1 MSTEERSVNQP
12 EEQPSLSEQRLI
24 RRAKLKELQDAG
36 QDPFQITKFV
46 VKHHSA
52 DIKEGFEAL
61 EGAMTSVAGRI
72 MSKRGMGKAVF
83 CDLQDGKGRIQL
95 YVRVDELG
103 EEAFAKFKKTDIGD
117 IVGVEG
123 EVFKTKRGEISVK
136 AHKVTLLSKSLQPL
150 PEKFHGLTDKEMRY
164 RQRYVDLIMN
174 EDVRRAFRIRTAF
187 IKHMR
192 RYLDER
198 DYLEVE
204 TPVLNTISGG
214 ATARPFITHHNT
226 LDIDM
231 YMRIATELN
240 LKRLTVGGFERVY
253 EIGPVFRAEK
263 HATQRH
269 LNEYTSLDLEMGFLR
284 SFTDLMALEQGF
296 LRRLVALLRQ
306 EYAGELALLG
316 AELPDAQHI
325 PAVRF
330 DEAKR
335 LAAEAYGYA
344 IREPYDLEPEEEQ
357 HIGRYAKEVW
367 GSDFVFV
374 THYPGRKRPFYT
386 MDDPEDPRYTLS
398 FDLLFRG
405 MEITTGGQRIHNYG
419 QQVEKLK
426 ARGMEPEDFSGY
438 LLFHKHGAPPHGGL
452 GIGLERLT
460 MKLCGLENV
469 REASLFPRDQSRLE
483 P

>member
-1 MSTEERSVNQP
+1 MEVLATKFDAAVVGRNNRAVTLHGMVHALRDLGGVTFLTLRTREGLVQCVCPRRPEGVREECAVSVSGLLRP
-12 EEQPSLSEQRLI
+12 EPRAPGGAELAEARFTVLSRPAAPPPVPLSKKSSLSMDTELSLRPVTL
-24 RRAKLKELQDAG
+24 RAPRA
-36 QDPFQITKFV
+36 
-46 VKHHSA
+46 
-52 DIKEGFEAL
+52 
-61 EGAMTSVAGRI
+61 R
-72 MSKRGMGKAVF
+72 AVF
-83 CDLQDGKGRIQL
+83 RIQAA
-95 YVRVDELG
+95 VC
-103 EEAFAKFKKTDIGD
+103 
-117 IVGVEG
+117 
-123 EVFKTKRGEISVK
+123 
-136 AHKVTLLSKSLQPL
+136 
-150 PEKFHGLTDKEMRY
+150 
-164 RQRYVDLIMN
+164 
-174 EDVRRAFRIRTAF
+174 RAFREFLQEEDFTEIHTPKLGRAGAEGGSSQF
-187 IKHMR
+187 R
-192 RYLDER
+192 V
-198 DYLEVE
+198 DYFGRKA
-204 TPVLNTISGG
+204 VLAQS
-214 ATARPFITHHNT
+214 PQ
-226 LDIDM
+226 LYKQVM
-231 YMRIATELN
+231 
-240 LKRLTVGGFERVY
+240 VGVFERVY

-296 LRRLVALLRQ
+296 LRRLVDLLRR

-335 LAAEAYGYA
+335 LAADAYGYA

-374 THYPGRKRPFYT
+374 THSPGRKRPFYT

-405 MEITTGGQRIHNYG
+405 VEITTGGQRIHNYG

-460 MKLCGLENV
+460 MQLCGLDNI
-469 REASLFPRDQSRLE
+469 RRASLFPRDRTRLE

>member
-1 MSTEERSVNQP
+1 MEVLATKFDAAVVGRNNRAVTLHGMVHALRDLGGVTFLTLRTREGLVQCVCPRRPEGVREECAVSVSGLLRP
-12 EEQPSLSEQRLI
+12 EPRAPGGAELAEARFTVLSRPAAPPPVPLSKKSSLSMDTELSLRPVTL
-24 RRAKLKELQDAG
+24 RAPRA
-36 QDPFQITKFV
+36 
-46 VKHHSA
+46 
-52 DIKEGFEAL
+52 
-61 EGAMTSVAGRI
+61 R
-72 MSKRGMGKAVF
+72 AVF
-83 CDLQDGKGRIQL
+83 RIQAA
-95 YVRVDELG
+95 VC
-103 EEAFAKFKKTDIGD
+103 
-117 IVGVEG
+117 
-123 EVFKTKRGEISVK
+123 
-136 AHKVTLLSKSLQPL
+136 
-150 PEKFHGLTDKEMRY
+150 
-164 RQRYVDLIMN
+164 
-174 EDVRRAFRIRTAF
+174 RAFREFLQGEGFTEIHTPKLGRAGAEGGSSQF
-187 IKHMR
+187 R
-192 RYLDER
+192 V
-198 DYLEVE
+198 DYFGRKA
-204 TPVLNTISGG
+204 VLAQS
-214 ATARPFITHHNT
+214 PQ
-226 LDIDM
+226 LYKQVM
-231 YMRIATELN
+231 
-240 LKRLTVGGFERVY
+240 VGVFERVY

-296 LRRLVALLRQ
+296 LRRLVDLLRR

-335 LAAEAYGYA
+335 LAADAYGYA

-405 MEITTGGQRIHNYG
+405 VEITTGGQRIHNYG

-460 MKLCGLENV
+460 MQLCGLDNI
-469 REASLFPRDQSRLE
+469 RRASLFPRDRTRLE

>member
-1 MSTEERSVNQP
+1 MEV
-12 EEQPSLSEQRLI
+12 L
-24 RRAKLKELQDAG
+24 A
-36 QDPFQITKFV
+36 TKFDAAV
-46 VKHHSA
+46 VGRNNRAVTLHGMVHA
-52 DIKEGFEAL
+52 LRDLGGVTFLTLRTREGLVQCVCPRRPEGVREECAVSVSGVLRPEPRAPGGAELAEARFTVL
-61 EGAMTSVAGRI
+61 SRPAAPPPVPLSKKSSVSLDTELSLRPVTLRAPRA
-72 MSKRGMGKAVF
+72 RAVF
-83 CDLQDGKGRIQL
+83 RIQAA
-95 YVRVDELG
+95 VC
-103 EEAFAKFKKTDIGD
+103 
-117 IVGVEG
+117 
-123 EVFKTKRGEISVK
+123 
-136 AHKVTLLSKSLQPL
+136 
-150 PEKFHGLTDKEMRY
+150 
-164 RQRYVDLIMN
+164 
-174 EDVRRAFRIRTAF
+174 RAFREFLQGEGFTEIHTPKLGQAGAEGGSSQFR
-187 IKHMR
+187 
-192 RYLDER
+192 LDYFGR
-198 DYLEVE
+198 KA
-204 TPVLNTISGG
+204 VLAQSPQLYKQ
-214 ATARPFITHHNT
+214 A
-226 LDIDM
+226 M
-231 YMRIATELN
+231 
-240 LKRLTVGGFERVY
+240 VGVFERVY

-269 LNEYTSLDLEMGFLR
+269 LNEYTSLDLEMGFLH

-316 AELPDAQHI
+316 AELPDAEHI

-405 MEITTGGQRIHNYG
+405 VEITTGGQRIHNYG

-460 MKLCGLENV
+460 MQLCGLDNI
-469 REASLFPRDQSRLE
+469 RRASLFPRDRTRLE

>member
-1 MSTEERSVNQP
+1 MEV
-12 EEQPSLSEQRLI
+12 L
-24 RRAKLKELQDAG
+24 A
-36 QDPFQITKFV
+36 TKFDAAV
-46 VKHHSA
+46 VGRNNRAVTLHGMVHA
-52 DIKEGFEAL
+52 LRDLGGVTFLTLRTREGLIQCVCPRRPEGVREECAVSVSGLLRPEPRAPGGAELAEARFTVL
-61 EGAMTSVAGRI
+61 SRPAAPPPVPLSKKSSVSLDTELSLRPVTLRAPRA
-72 MSKRGMGKAVF
+72 RAVF
-83 CDLQDGKGRIQL
+83 RIQAA
-95 YVRVDELG
+95 VC
-103 EEAFAKFKKTDIGD
+103 
-117 IVGVEG
+117 
-123 EVFKTKRGEISVK
+123 
-136 AHKVTLLSKSLQPL
+136 
-150 PEKFHGLTDKEMRY
+150 
-164 RQRYVDLIMN
+164 
-174 EDVRRAFRIRTAF
+174 RAFREFLQGEGFTEIHTPKLGQAGAEGGSSQFR
-187 IKHMR
+187 
-192 RYLDER
+192 LDYFGR
-198 DYLEVE
+198 KA
-204 TPVLNTISGG
+204 VLAQSPQLYKQ
-214 ATARPFITHHNT
+214 A
-226 LDIDM
+226 M
-231 YMRIATELN
+231 
-240 LKRLTVGGFERVY
+240 VGVFERVY

-460 MKLCGLENV
+460 MQLCGLDNI
-469 REASLFPRDQSRLE
+469 RRASLFPRDRTRLE

>member
-1 MSTEERSVNQP
+1 MEVLATKFDAAVVGRNNRAVTLHGMVHALRDLGGVTFLTLRTREGLVQCVCPRRPEGVREECAVSVSGLLRP
-12 EEQPSLSEQRLI
+12 EPRAPGGAELAEARFTVLSRPAAPPPVPLSKKSSLSMDTELSLRPVTL
-24 RRAKLKELQDAG
+24 RAPRAW
-36 QDPFQITKFV
+36 
-46 VKHHSA
+46 
-52 DIKEGFEAL
+52 
-61 EGAMTSVAGRI
+61 
-72 MSKRGMGKAVF
+72 AVF
-83 CDLQDGKGRIQL
+83 RIQAA
-95 YVRVDELG
+95 VC
-103 EEAFAKFKKTDIGD
+103 
-117 IVGVEG
+117 
-123 EVFKTKRGEISVK
+123 
-136 AHKVTLLSKSLQPL
+136 
-150 PEKFHGLTDKEMRY
+150 
-164 RQRYVDLIMN
+164 
-174 EDVRRAFRIRTAF
+174 RAFREFLQEEDFTEIHTPKLGRAGAEGGSSQF
-187 IKHMR
+187 R
-192 RYLDER
+192 V
-198 DYLEVE
+198 DYFGRKA
-204 TPVLNTISGG
+204 VLAQS
-214 ATARPFITHHNT
+214 PQ
-226 LDIDM
+226 LYKQVM
-231 YMRIATELN
+231 
-240 LKRLTVGGFERVY
+240 VGVFERVY

-296 LRRLVALLRQ
+296 LRRLVDLLRR

-335 LAAEAYGYA
+335 LAADAYGYA

-405 MEITTGGQRIHNYG
+405 VEITTGGQRIHNYG

-460 MKLCGLENV
+460 MQLCGLDNI
-469 REASLFPRDQSRLE
+469 RRASLFPRDRTRLE

>member
-1 MSTEERSVNQP
+1 MDV
-12 EEQPSLSEQRLI
+12 L
-24 RRAKLKELQDAG
+24 A
-36 QDPFQITKFV
+36 TKFDAAV
-46 VKHHSA
+46 VGRNNRAVTLHGMVHA
-52 DIKEGFEAL
+52 LRDLGGVTFLTLRTREGLVQCVCPRRPEGVREECAVSVSGLLRPEPRAPGGAEARCTVL
-61 EGAMTSVAGRI
+61 SWPAAPPPVPLSKKSSVSLDTELSLRPVTLRAPRA
-72 MSKRGMGKAVF
+72 RAVF
-83 CDLQDGKGRIQL
+83 RIQ
-95 YVRVDELG
+95 
-103 EEAFAKFKKTDIGD
+103 AAIC
-117 IVGVEG
+117 
-123 EVFKTKRGEISVK
+123 
-136 AHKVTLLSKSLQPL
+136 
-150 PEKFHGLTDKEMRY
+150 
-164 RQRYVDLIMN
+164 
-174 EDVRRAFRIRTAF
+174 RAFREFLQEEGFTEIHTPKLGRAGAEGGSSQF
-187 IKHMR
+187 R
-192 RYLDER
+192 V
-198 DYLEVE
+198 DYFGRKA
-204 TPVLNTISGG
+204 VLAQS
-214 ATARPFITHHNT
+214 PQ
-226 LDIDM
+226 LYKQVM
-231 YMRIATELN
+231 
-240 LKRLTVGGFERVY
+240 VGVFERVY

-316 AELPDAQHI
+316 AELPDAEHI

-460 MKLCGLENV
+460 MQLCGLDNI
-469 REASLFPRDQSRLE
+469 RRASLFPRDRTRLE

>member
-1 MSTEERSVNQP
+1 MEVLATKFDAAVVGRNNRAVTLHGMVHALRDLGGVTFLTLRTREGLVQCVCPRRPEGVREECAVSVSGLLRP
-12 EEQPSLSEQRLI
+12 EPRAPGGAELAEARFTVLSRPAAPPPVPLSKKSSLSMDTELSLRPVTL
-24 RRAKLKELQDAG
+24 RAPRA
-36 QDPFQITKFV
+36 
-46 VKHHSA
+46 
-52 DIKEGFEAL
+52 
-61 EGAMTSVAGRI
+61 R
-72 MSKRGMGKAVF
+72 AVF
-83 CDLQDGKGRIQL
+83 RIQAA
-95 YVRVDELG
+95 VC
-103 EEAFAKFKKTDIGD
+103 
-117 IVGVEG
+117 
-123 EVFKTKRGEISVK
+123 
-136 AHKVTLLSKSLQPL
+136 
-150 PEKFHGLTDKEMRY
+150 
-164 RQRYVDLIMN
+164 
-174 EDVRRAFRIRTAF
+174 RAFREFLQEEDFTEIHTPKLGRAGAEGGSSQF
-187 IKHMR
+187 R
-192 RYLDER
+192 V
-198 DYLEVE
+198 DYFGRKA
-204 TPVLNTISGG
+204 VLAQS
-214 ATARPFITHHNT
+214 PQ
-226 LDIDM
+226 LYKQVM
-231 YMRIATELN
+231 
-240 LKRLTVGGFERVY
+240 VGVFERVY

-296 LRRLVALLRQ
+296 LRRLVDLLRR

-335 LAAEAYGYA
+335 LAADAYGYA
-344 IREPYDLEPEEEQ
+344 IREPYGLEPEEEQ

-405 MEITTGGQRIHNYG
+405 VEITTGGQRIHNYG

-460 MKLCGLENV
+460 MQLCGLDNI
-469 REASLFPRDQSRLE
+469 RRASLFPRDRTRLE

>member
-1 MSTEERSVNQP
+1 MEVLATKFDAAVVGRNNRAVTLHGMVHALRDLGGVTFLTLRTREGLIQCVCPRRPEGVREECAVSVSGLLRP
-12 EEQPSLSEQRLI
+12 EPRAPGGAELAEARFTVLSRPAAPPPVPLSKKSSLSMDTELSLRPVTL
-24 RRAKLKELQDAG
+24 RAPRA
-36 QDPFQITKFV
+36 
-46 VKHHSA
+46 
-52 DIKEGFEAL
+52 
-61 EGAMTSVAGRI
+61 R
-72 MSKRGMGKAVF
+72 AVF
-83 CDLQDGKGRIQL
+83 RIQAA
-95 YVRVDELG
+95 VC
-103 EEAFAKFKKTDIGD
+103 
-117 IVGVEG
+117 
-123 EVFKTKRGEISVK
+123 
-136 AHKVTLLSKSLQPL
+136 
-150 PEKFHGLTDKEMRY
+150 
-164 RQRYVDLIMN
+164 
-174 EDVRRAFRIRTAF
+174 RAFREFLQEEDFTEIHTPKLGRAGAEGGSSQF
-187 IKHMR
+187 R
-192 RYLDER
+192 V
-198 DYLEVE
+198 DYFGRKA
-204 TPVLNTISGG
+204 VLAQS
-214 ATARPFITHHNT
+214 PQ
-226 LDIDM
+226 LYKQVM
-231 YMRIATELN
+231 
-240 LKRLTVGGFERVY
+240 VGVFERVY

-296 LRRLVALLRQ
+296 LRRLVDLLRR

-335 LAAEAYGYA
+335 LAADAYGYA

-460 MKLCGLENV
+460 MQLCGLDNI
-469 REASLFPRDQSRLE
+469 RRASLFPRDRTRLE

>member
-1 MSTEERSVNQP
+1 MEVLATKFDAAVVGRNNRAVTLHGMVHALRDLGGVTFLTLRTREGLVQCVCPRRPEGVREECAVSVSGVLRP
-12 EEQPSLSEQRLI
+12 EPRAPGGAELAEARFTVLSRPAAPPPVSLSKKSSLNLDTELSLRPVTL
-24 RRAKLKELQDAG
+24 RAPRA
-36 QDPFQITKFV
+36 
-46 VKHHSA
+46 
-52 DIKEGFEAL
+52 
-61 EGAMTSVAGRI
+61 R
-72 MSKRGMGKAVF
+72 AVF
-83 CDLQDGKGRIQL
+83 RIQAA
-95 YVRVDELG
+95 VC
-103 EEAFAKFKKTDIGD
+103 
-117 IVGVEG
+117 
-123 EVFKTKRGEISVK
+123 
-136 AHKVTLLSKSLQPL
+136 
-150 PEKFHGLTDKEMRY
+150 
-164 RQRYVDLIMN
+164 
-174 EDVRRAFRIRTAF
+174 RAFREFLQGEGFTEIHTPKLGRAGAEGGSSQF
-187 IKHMR
+187 R
-192 RYLDER
+192 V
-198 DYLEVE
+198 DYFGRKA
-204 TPVLNTISGG
+204 VLAQSPQLYKQ
-214 ATARPFITHHNT
+214 A
-226 LDIDM
+226 M
-231 YMRIATELN
+231 
-240 LKRLTVGGFERVY
+240 VGVFERVY

-269 LNEYTSLDLEMGFLR
+269 LNEYTSLDLEIGFLH

-316 AELPDAQHI
+316 AELPDPEHI

-460 MKLCGLENV
+460 MQLCGLDNI
-469 REASLFPRDQSRLE
+469 RRASLFPRDRTRLE

>member
-1 MSTEERSVNQP
+1 MDVLATKFDAAVVGRNNRAVTLHGMVHALRDLGGVTFLTLRTREGLVQCVCPRRPEGVREECAVSVSGLLRP
-12 EEQPSLSEQRLI
+12 EPRAPGGAELAEARFTVLSRPAAPPPVPLSKKSSLSMDTELSLRPVTL
-24 RRAKLKELQDAG
+24 RAPRA
-36 QDPFQITKFV
+36 
-46 VKHHSA
+46 
-52 DIKEGFEAL
+52 
-61 EGAMTSVAGRI
+61 R
-72 MSKRGMGKAVF
+72 AVF
-83 CDLQDGKGRIQL
+83 RIQAA
-95 YVRVDELG
+95 VC
-103 EEAFAKFKKTDIGD
+103 
-117 IVGVEG
+117 
-123 EVFKTKRGEISVK
+123 
-136 AHKVTLLSKSLQPL
+136 
-150 PEKFHGLTDKEMRY
+150 
-164 RQRYVDLIMN
+164 
-174 EDVRRAFRIRTAF
+174 RAFREFLQEEDFTEIHTPKLGRAGAEGGSSQF
-187 IKHMR
+187 R
-192 RYLDER
+192 V
-198 DYLEVE
+198 DYFGRKA
-204 TPVLNTISGG
+204 VLAQSPQLYKQ
-214 ATARPFITHHNT
+214 A
-226 LDIDM
+226 M
-231 YMRIATELN
+231 
-240 LKRLTVGGFERVY
+240 VGVFERVY

-296 LRRLVALLRQ
+296 LRRLVDLLRR

-335 LAAEAYGYA
+335 LAADAYGYA

-405 MEITTGGQRIHNYG
+405 VEITTGGQRIHNYG

-460 MKLCGLENV
+460 MQLCGLDNI
-469 REASLFPRDQSRLE
+469 RRASLFPRDRTRLE

>member
-1 MSTEERSVNQP
+1 MEV
-12 EEQPSLSEQRLI
+12 L
-24 RRAKLKELQDAG
+24 A
-36 QDPFQITKFV
+36 TKFDAAV
-46 VKHHSA
+46 VGRNNRAVTLHGMVHA
-52 DIKEGFEAL
+52 LRDLGGVTFLTLRTREGL
-61 EGAMTSVAGRI
+61 IQCVCPRRPEGVREECAVSVSGLLRPEPRAPGGAELAEVRCTVLSRPAAPPPVPL
-72 MSKRGMGKAVF
+72 SKKSPLSLDTELSLRPVTLRAPRARAVF
-83 CDLQDGKGRIQL
+83 RIQAA
-95 YVRVDELG
+95 VC
-103 EEAFAKFKKTDIGD
+103 
-117 IVGVEG
+117 
-123 EVFKTKRGEISVK
+123 
-136 AHKVTLLSKSLQPL
+136 
-150 PEKFHGLTDKEMRY
+150 
-164 RQRYVDLIMN
+164 
-174 EDVRRAFRIRTAF
+174 RAFREFLQGEGFTEIHTPKLGRAGAEGGSSQF
-187 IKHMR
+187 R
-192 RYLDER
+192 LDYFGR
-198 DYLEVE
+198 KA
-204 TPVLNTISGG
+204 VLAQSPQLYKQ
-214 ATARPFITHHNT
+214 A
-226 LDIDM
+226 M
-231 YMRIATELN
+231 
-240 LKRLTVGGFERVY
+240 VGVFERVY

-269 LNEYTSLDLEMGFLR
+269 LNEYTSLDLEMGFLH

-316 AELPDAQHI
+316 AELPDAEHI

-460 MKLCGLENV
+460 MQLCGLDNI
-469 REASLFPRDQSRLE
+469 RRASLFPRDRTRLE

>member
-1 MSTEERSVNQP
+1 MEVLATKFDAAVVGRNNRAVTLHGMVHALRDLGGVTFLTLRTREGLVQCVCPRRPEGVREECAVSVSGLLRP
-12 EEQPSLSEQRLI
+12 EPRAPGGAELAEARFTVLSRPAAPPPVPLSKKSSLSMDTELSLRPVTL
-24 RRAKLKELQDAG
+24 RAPRA
-36 QDPFQITKFV
+36 
-46 VKHHSA
+46 
-52 DIKEGFEAL
+52 
-61 EGAMTSVAGRI
+61 R
-72 MSKRGMGKAVF
+72 AVF
-83 CDLQDGKGRIQL
+83 RIQAA
-95 YVRVDELG
+95 VC
-103 EEAFAKFKKTDIGD
+103 
-117 IVGVEG
+117 
-123 EVFKTKRGEISVK
+123 
-136 AHKVTLLSKSLQPL
+136 
-150 PEKFHGLTDKEMRY
+150 
-164 RQRYVDLIMN
+164 
-174 EDVRRAFRIRTAF
+174 RAFREFLQEEDFTEIHTPKLGRAGAEGGSSQF
-187 IKHMR
+187 R
-192 RYLDER
+192 V
-198 DYLEVE
+198 DYFGRKA
-204 TPVLNTISGG
+204 VLAQS
-214 ATARPFITHHNT
+214 PQ
-226 LDIDM
+226 LYKQVM
-231 YMRIATELN
+231 
-240 LKRLTVGGFERVY
+240 VGVFERVY

-296 LRRLVALLRQ
+296 LRRLVDLLRR

-335 LAAEAYGYA
+335 LAADAYGYA

-405 MEITTGGQRIHNYG
+405 VEITTGGQRIHNYG

-460 MKLCGLENV
+460 MQLCGLDNI
-469 REASLFPRDQSRLE
+469 RRASLFPRDWTRLE

>member
-1 MSTEERSVNQP
+1 MEVLATKFDAAVVGRNNRAVTLHGMVHALRDLGGVTFLTLRTREGLVQCVCPRRPEGVREECAVSVSGLLRP
-12 EEQPSLSEQRLI
+12 EPRAPGGAELAEARFTVLSRPAAPPPVPLSKKSSLSMDTELSLRPVTL
-24 RRAKLKELQDAG
+24 RAPRA
-36 QDPFQITKFV
+36 
-46 VKHHSA
+46 
-52 DIKEGFEAL
+52 
-61 EGAMTSVAGRI
+61 R
-72 MSKRGMGKAVF
+72 AVF
-83 CDLQDGKGRIQL
+83 RIQAA
-95 YVRVDELG
+95 VC
-103 EEAFAKFKKTDIGD
+103 
-117 IVGVEG
+117 
-123 EVFKTKRGEISVK
+123 
-136 AHKVTLLSKSLQPL
+136 
-150 PEKFHGLTDKEMRY
+150 
-164 RQRYVDLIMN
+164 
-174 EDVRRAFRIRTAF
+174 RAFREFLQEEDFTEIHTPKLGQAGAEGGSSQFR
-187 IKHMR
+187 
-192 RYLDER
+192 LDYFGR
-198 DYLEVE
+198 KA
-204 TPVLNTISGG
+204 VLAQSPQLYKQ
-214 ATARPFITHHNT
+214 A
-226 LDIDM
+226 M
-231 YMRIATELN
+231 
-240 LKRLTVGGFERVY
+240 VGVFERVY

-269 LNEYTSLDLEMGFLR
+269 LNEYTSLDLEMGFLH

-316 AELPDAQHI
+316 AELPDAEHI

-405 MEITTGGQRIHNYG
+405 VEITTGGQRIHNYG

-460 MKLCGLENV
+460 MQLCGLDNI
-469 REASLFPRDQSRLE
+469 RRASLFPRDRTRLE

>member
-1 MSTEERSVNQP
+1 MPLSKKSSVSLDTEL
-12 EEQPSLSEQRLI
+12 SLRPVTL
-24 RRAKLKELQDAG
+24 RAPRA
-36 QDPFQITKFV
+36 
-46 VKHHSA
+46 
-52 DIKEGFEAL
+52 
-61 EGAMTSVAGRI
+61 R
-72 MSKRGMGKAVF
+72 AVF
-83 CDLQDGKGRIQL
+83 RIQ
-95 YVRVDELG
+95 
-103 EEAFAKFKKTDIGD
+103 AAIC
-117 IVGVEG
+117 
-123 EVFKTKRGEISVK
+123 
-136 AHKVTLLSKSLQPL
+136 
-150 PEKFHGLTDKEMRY
+150 
-164 RQRYVDLIMN
+164 
-174 EDVRRAFRIRTAF
+174 RAFREFLQEEGFTEIHTPKLGRAGAEGGSSQF
-187 IKHMR
+187 R
-192 RYLDER
+192 V
-198 DYLEVE
+198 DYFGRKA
-204 TPVLNTISGG
+204 VLAQS
-214 ATARPFITHHNT
+214 PQ
-226 LDIDM
+226 LYKQVM
-231 YMRIATELN
+231 
-240 LKRLTVGGFERVY
+240 VGVFERVY

-316 AELPDAQHI
+316 AELPDAEHI

-460 MKLCGLENV
+460 MQLCGLDNI
-469 REASLFPRDQSRLE
+469 RRASLFPRDRTRLE

>member
-1 MSTEERSVNQP
+1 MEVLATKFDAAVVGRNNRAVTLHGMVHALRDLGGVTFLTLRTREGLIQCVCPRRPEGVREECAVSVSGLLRP
-12 EEQPSLSEQRLI
+12 EPRAPGGAELAEARFTVLSRPAAPPPVPLSKKSSLSMDTELSLRPVTL
-24 RRAKLKELQDAG
+24 RAPRA
-36 QDPFQITKFV
+36 
-46 VKHHSA
+46 
-52 DIKEGFEAL
+52 
-61 EGAMTSVAGRI
+61 R
-72 MSKRGMGKAVF
+72 AVF
-83 CDLQDGKGRIQL
+83 RIQAA
-95 YVRVDELG
+95 VC
-103 EEAFAKFKKTDIGD
+103 
-117 IVGVEG
+117 
-123 EVFKTKRGEISVK
+123 
-136 AHKVTLLSKSLQPL
+136 
-150 PEKFHGLTDKEMRY
+150 
-164 RQRYVDLIMN
+164 
-174 EDVRRAFRIRTAF
+174 RAFREFLQEEDFTEIHTPKLGRAGAEGGSSQF
-187 IKHMR
+187 R
-192 RYLDER
+192 V
-198 DYLEVE
+198 DYFGRKA
-204 TPVLNTISGG
+204 VLAQS
-214 ATARPFITHHNT
+214 PQ
-226 LDIDM
+226 LYKQVM
-231 YMRIATELN
+231 
-240 LKRLTVGGFERVY
+240 VGVFERVY

-296 LRRLVALLRQ
+296 LRRLVDLLRR

-335 LAAEAYGYA
+335 LAADAYGYA

-405 MEITTGGQRIHNYG
+405 VEITTGGQRIHNYG

-460 MKLCGLENV
+460 MQLCGLDNI
-469 REASLFPRDQSRLE
+469 RRASLFPRDRTRLE

>member
-1 MSTEERSVNQP
+1 MEVLATKFDAAVVGRNNRAVTLHGMVHALRDLGGVTFLTLRTREGLIQCVCPRRPEGVREECAVSVSGLLRP
-12 EEQPSLSEQRLI
+12 EPRAPGGAELAEARFTVLSRPAAPPPVPLSKKSSLSMDTELSLRPVTL
-24 RRAKLKELQDAG
+24 RAPRA
-36 QDPFQITKFV
+36 
-46 VKHHSA
+46 
-52 DIKEGFEAL
+52 
-61 EGAMTSVAGRI
+61 R
-72 MSKRGMGKAVF
+72 AVF
-83 CDLQDGKGRIQL
+83 RIQAA
-95 YVRVDELG
+95 VC
-103 EEAFAKFKKTDIGD
+103 
-117 IVGVEG
+117 
-123 EVFKTKRGEISVK
+123 
-136 AHKVTLLSKSLQPL
+136 
-150 PEKFHGLTDKEMRY
+150 
-164 RQRYVDLIMN
+164 
-174 EDVRRAFRIRTAF
+174 RAFREFLQEEDFTEIHTPKLGRAGAEGGSSQF
-187 IKHMR
+187 R
-192 RYLDER
+192 V
-198 DYLEVE
+198 DYFGRKA
-204 TPVLNTISGG
+204 VLAQS
-214 ATARPFITHHNT
+214 PQ
-226 LDIDM
+226 LYKQVM
-231 YMRIATELN
+231 
-240 LKRLTVGGFERVY
+240 VGVFERVY

-316 AELPDAQHI
+316 AELPDAEHI

-460 MKLCGLENV
+460 MQLCGLDNI
-469 REASLFPRDQSRLE
+469 RRASLFPRDRTRLE

>member
-1 MSTEERSVNQP
+1 MEVLATKFDAAVVGRNNRAVTLHGMVHALRDLGGVTFLTLRTREGLIQCVCPRRPEGVREECAVSVSGLLRP
-12 EEQPSLSEQRLI
+12 EPRAPGGAELAEARFTVLSRPAAPPPVPLSKKSSLSMDTELSLRPVTL
-24 RRAKLKELQDAG
+24 RAPRA
-36 QDPFQITKFV
+36 
-46 VKHHSA
+46 
-52 DIKEGFEAL
+52 
-61 EGAMTSVAGRI
+61 R
-72 MSKRGMGKAVF
+72 AVF
-83 CDLQDGKGRIQL
+83 RIQAA
-95 YVRVDELG
+95 VC
-103 EEAFAKFKKTDIGD
+103 
-117 IVGVEG
+117 
-123 EVFKTKRGEISVK
+123 
-136 AHKVTLLSKSLQPL
+136 
-150 PEKFHGLTDKEMRY
+150 
-164 RQRYVDLIMN
+164 
-174 EDVRRAFRIRTAF
+174 RAFREFLQGEGFTEIHTPKLGRAGAEGGSSQF
-187 IKHMR
+187 R
-192 RYLDER
+192 LDYFGR
-198 DYLEVE
+198 KA
-204 TPVLNTISGG
+204 VLAQSPQLYKQ
-214 ATARPFITHHNT
+214 A
-226 LDIDM
+226 M
-231 YMRIATELN
+231 
-240 LKRLTVGGFERVY
+240 VGVFERVY

-269 LNEYTSLDLEMGFLR
+269 LNEYTSLDLEMGFLH

-316 AELPDAQHI
+316 AELPDAEHI

-405 MEITTGGQRIHNYG
+405 VEITTGGQRIHNYG

-460 MKLCGLENV
+460 MQLCGLDNI
-469 REASLFPRDQSRLE
+469 RRASLFPRDRTRLE

>member
-1 MSTEERSVNQP
+1 MEVLATKCDAAVVGRNNRAVTLHGMVHALRDLGGVTFLTLRTREGLVQCVCPRRPEGVREECAVSVSGLLRP
-12 EEQPSLSEQRLI
+12 EPRAPGGAELAEARFTVLSRPAAPPPVPLSKKSSLSMDTELSLRPVTL
-24 RRAKLKELQDAG
+24 RAPRA
-36 QDPFQITKFV
+36 
-46 VKHHSA
+46 
-52 DIKEGFEAL
+52 
-61 EGAMTSVAGRI
+61 R
-72 MSKRGMGKAVF
+72 AVF
-83 CDLQDGKGRIQL
+83 RIQAA
-95 YVRVDELG
+95 VC
-103 EEAFAKFKKTDIGD
+103 
-117 IVGVEG
+117 
-123 EVFKTKRGEISVK
+123 
-136 AHKVTLLSKSLQPL
+136 
-150 PEKFHGLTDKEMRY
+150 
-164 RQRYVDLIMN
+164 
-174 EDVRRAFRIRTAF
+174 RAFREFLQEEDFTEIHTPKLGRAGAEGGSSQF
-187 IKHMR
+187 R
-192 RYLDER
+192 V
-198 DYLEVE
+198 DYFGRKA
-204 TPVLNTISGG
+204 VLAQS
-214 ATARPFITHHNT
+214 PQ
-226 LDIDM
+226 LYKQVM
-231 YMRIATELN
+231 
-240 LKRLTVGGFERVY
+240 VGVFERVY

-296 LRRLVALLRQ
+296 LRRLVDLLRR

-335 LAAEAYGYA
+335 LAADAYGYA

-405 MEITTGGQRIHNYG
+405 VEITTGGQRIHNYG

-460 MKLCGLENV
+460 MQLCGLDNI
-469 REASLFPRDQSRLE
+469 RRASLFPRDRTRLE

>member
-1 MSTEERSVNQP
+1 MEV
-12 EEQPSLSEQRLI
+12 L
-24 RRAKLKELQDAG
+24 A
-36 QDPFQITKFV
+36 TKFDAAV
-46 VKHHSA
+46 VGRNNRAVTLHGMVHA
-52 DIKEGFEAL
+52 LRDLGGVTFLTLRTREGLIQCVCPRRPEGVREECAVSVSGLLRTGPRAPGGAELAEARRTVL
-61 EGAMTSVAGRI
+61 SWPAAPPPVPLSKKSSVSLDTELSLRPVTLRAPRA
-72 MSKRGMGKAVF
+72 RAVF
-83 CDLQDGKGRIQL
+83 RIQAA
-95 YVRVDELG
+95 VC
-103 EEAFAKFKKTDIGD
+103 
-117 IVGVEG
+117 
-123 EVFKTKRGEISVK
+123 
-136 AHKVTLLSKSLQPL
+136 
-150 PEKFHGLTDKEMRY
+150 
-164 RQRYVDLIMN
+164 
-174 EDVRRAFRIRTAF
+174 RAFREFLQGEGFTEIHTPKLGQAGAEGGSSQFR
-187 IKHMR
+187 
-192 RYLDER
+192 LDYFGR
-198 DYLEVE
+198 KA
-204 TPVLNTISGG
+204 VLAQSPQLYKQ
-214 ATARPFITHHNT
+214 A
-226 LDIDM
+226 M
-231 YMRIATELN
+231 
-240 LKRLTVGGFERVY
+240 VGVFERVY

-460 MKLCGLENV
+460 MQLCGLDNI
-469 REASLFPRDQSRLE
+469 RRASLFPRDRTRLE

>member
-1 MSTEERSVNQP
+1 MEVLATKFDAAVVGRNNRAVTLHGMVHALRDLGGVTFLTLRTREGLVQCVCPRRPEGVREECAVSVSGLLRP
-12 EEQPSLSEQRLI
+12 EPRAPGGAELAEARFTVLSRPASPPPVPLSKKSSLSMDTELSLRPVTL
-24 RRAKLKELQDAG
+24 RAPRA
-36 QDPFQITKFV
+36 
-46 VKHHSA
+46 
-52 DIKEGFEAL
+52 
-61 EGAMTSVAGRI
+61 R
-72 MSKRGMGKAVF
+72 AVF
-83 CDLQDGKGRIQL
+83 RIQAA
-95 YVRVDELG
+95 VC
-103 EEAFAKFKKTDIGD
+103 
-117 IVGVEG
+117 
-123 EVFKTKRGEISVK
+123 
-136 AHKVTLLSKSLQPL
+136 
-150 PEKFHGLTDKEMRY
+150 
-164 RQRYVDLIMN
+164 
-174 EDVRRAFRIRTAF
+174 RAFREFLQEEDFTEIHTPKLGRAGAEGGSSQF
-187 IKHMR
+187 R
-192 RYLDER
+192 V
-198 DYLEVE
+198 DYFGRKA
-204 TPVLNTISGG
+204 VLAQS
-214 ATARPFITHHNT
+214 PQ
-226 LDIDM
+226 LYKQVM
-231 YMRIATELN
+231 
-240 LKRLTVGGFERVY
+240 VGVFERVY

-296 LRRLVALLRQ
+296 LRRLVDLLRR

-335 LAAEAYGYA
+335 LAADAYGYA

-405 MEITTGGQRIHNYG
+405 VEITTGGQRIHNYG

-460 MKLCGLENV
+460 MQLCGLDNI
-469 REASLFPRDQSRLE
+469 RRASLFPRDRTRLE

>member
-1 MSTEERSVNQP
+1 MEV
-12 EEQPSLSEQRLI
+12 L
-24 RRAKLKELQDAG
+24 A
-36 QDPFQITKFV
+36 TKFDAAV
-46 VKHHSA
+46 VGRNNRAVTLHGMVHA
-52 DIKEGFEAL
+52 LRDLGGVTFLTLRTREGLVQCVCPRRPEGVREECAVSVSGVLRPEPRAPGGAELAEARFTVL
-61 EGAMTSVAGRI
+61 SRPAAPPPVPLSKKSSVSLDTELSLRPVTLRAPRA
-72 MSKRGMGKAVF
+72 RAVF
-83 CDLQDGKGRIQL
+83 RIQAA
-95 YVRVDELG
+95 VC
-103 EEAFAKFKKTDIGD
+103 
-117 IVGVEG
+117 
-123 EVFKTKRGEISVK
+123 
-136 AHKVTLLSKSLQPL
+136 
-150 PEKFHGLTDKEMRY
+150 
-164 RQRYVDLIMN
+164 
-174 EDVRRAFRIRTAF
+174 RAFREFLQEEGFTEIHTPKLGRAGAEGGSSQF
-187 IKHMR
+187 R
-192 RYLDER
+192 V
-198 DYLEVE
+198 DYFGRKA
-204 TPVLNTISGG
+204 VLAQSPQLYKQ
-214 ATARPFITHHNT
+214 A
-226 LDIDM
+226 M
-231 YMRIATELN
+231 
-240 LKRLTVGGFERVY
+240 VGVFERVY

-269 LNEYTSLDLEMGFLR
+269 LNEYTSLDLEMGFLH

-316 AELPDAQHI
+316 AELPDAEHI

-367 GSDFVFV
+367 GSDFMFV

-460 MKLCGLENV
+460 MQLCGLDNI
-469 REASLFPRDQSRLE
+469 RRASLFPRDRTRLE